1 MSAHDIA
8 ILISAIAG
16 FCMVIGGM
24 LLIWKGAIVLA
35 GTDSSTAL
43 SIEWKKDFKLNT
55 QAPGIAFF
63 ILGLSF
69 SSIAIYFSIP
79 IAPKP
84 TDPIYIAGTFDNVDE
99 IVTITAVP
107 SGWEV
112 TSGSNGVVDGKFIPD
127 TEILNLKF
135 SAPGYQPAQIPQ
147 NLSKT
152 KDRVIRFDKP
162 FKLIKSPVPTIESK
176 QENIKAAIVSLPPL
190 GSQPSFGAAQ

>member
-8 ILISAIAG
+8 ILFSAIAG

-43 SIEWKKDFKLNT
+43 SIEWKKDFKLST

-84 TDPIYIAGTFDNVDE
+84 TDPIYISGTFDNVNE

-112 TSGSNGVVDGKFIPD
+112 TSGSNGVVEGKFIPD

-152 KDRVIRFDKP
+152 KDRVIKFDKP

-176 QENIKAAIVSLPPL
+176 QENIKAATESLPPL

>member
-1 MSAHDIA
+1 MSTHDIV
-8 ILISAIAG
+8 ILIPAIAG

-43 SIEWKKDFKLNT
+43 SIEWKQYFKLNT

-63 ILGLSF
+63 IIGLLF
-69 SSIAIYFSIP
+69 SCVSIYCATP
-79 IAPKP
+79 IKATP
-84 TDPIYIAGTFDNVDE
+84 TDPIYIAGTFDNVNE

-152 KDRVIRFDKP
+152 KDRVIRFEKP

-176 QENIKAAIVSLPPL
+176 QENIKSAIVPLPPL
-190 GSQPSFGAAQ
+190 DSQPSFGAAQ